1 MDPIN
6 IPQMLAY
13 IPYITRTMDPMGIY
27 IFLQSRHQPS
37 TPGCGA
43 GLKVLITKDLG
54 RLGGLETQVLH
65 HELAND
71 LQLGDAWPS
80 DLSAGIRPI
89 ILPK

>member
-1 MDPIN
+1 
-6 IPQMLAY
+6 MLAY